1 MMYIS
6 IFISTA
12 ILTAVI
18 LTLAVHFLKNIAR
31 LIRSVKNGDKWEYAA
46 GLLAVQIVGTII
58 GMFIFEILILLE

>member
-58 GMFIFEILILLE
+58 GMFIFEILISLE